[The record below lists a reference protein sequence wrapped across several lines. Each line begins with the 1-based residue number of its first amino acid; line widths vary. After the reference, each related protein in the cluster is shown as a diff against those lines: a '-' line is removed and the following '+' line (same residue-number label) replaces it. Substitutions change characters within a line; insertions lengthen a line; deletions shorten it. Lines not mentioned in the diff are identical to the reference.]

1 MCCTDM
7 MSSCVGLR
15 TRAAAGSGEPAAGI
29 DRMEGSGGAL
39 FRRFRVSVRR
49 LHVLDLVGIT
59 QRIHP
64 GLLVVFGATVFVGPS
79 ADPLGRGSEQPG
91 RMPQAV
97 LGGVL
102 D

>member
-15 TRAAAGSGEPAAGI
+15 TRAAAGSWEPAAGI
-29 DRMEGSGGAL
+29 DRMEGSGGSL

-79 ADPLGRGSEQPG
+79 GDRLGRGSGQRRRMHQPVAG
-91 RMPQAV
+91 LV
-97 LGGVL
+97 
-102 D
+102 